1 MSTLGNRVRREAVM
15 LDFIRVPLIV
25 LMFLYGSYK
34 DIKTREISD
43 LLWIIFGSIA
53 IVIDIYEL
61 WFGSLD
67 LVTLLVSVGFAVVF
81 GLLTSYLGLFG
92 EADALALVTLALLS
106 PVPPVL
112 YAGGGV
118 QPLLMP
124 LSVLSNSVLM
134 AASLAVVVL
143 GMNLLD
149 GGKGLFVGYGS
160 VNWVTKIILLFTG
173 RRVRLDKVRG
183 PPYEYPLEQIKGGVV
198 SLTLRPD
205 ISDDE
210 KAVNILKKLKD
221 NGGEYTWVS
230 YSIPFIVAF
239 LLGYSI
245 TVFYGDLVMSL
256 IWSYVRVL

>member
-1 MSTLGNRVRREAVM
+1 M

-112 YAGGGV
+112 YVGGGV

-134 AASLAVVVL
+134 AASLAIVVL

-183 PPYEYPLEQIKGGVV
+183 PPYEYPLVQIKGGVV
-198 SLTLRPD
+198 SLNLRPD

-210 KAVNILKKLKD
+210 KAVTILNKLND
-221 NGGEYTWVS
+221 NVREYVWVS
-230 YSIPFIVAF
+230 YSIPFIVAL
-239 LLGYSI
+239 LLGYLV
-245 TVFYGDLVMSL
+245 TVFYGDIVMTL
-256 IWSYVRVL
+256 IWSFFRV